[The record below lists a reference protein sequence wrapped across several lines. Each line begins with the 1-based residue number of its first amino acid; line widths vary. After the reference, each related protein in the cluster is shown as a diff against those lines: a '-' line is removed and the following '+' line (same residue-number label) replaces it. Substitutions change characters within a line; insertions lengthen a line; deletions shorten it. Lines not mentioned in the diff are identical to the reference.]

1 MKRLTE
7 AQAERIAKNINGNL
21 RCNAEEAPEII
32 TATLDALDYE
42 QNYHF
47 DFNEWGAI
55 KVIITED
62 K

>member
-7 AQAERIAKNINGNL
+7 AQAERIAKNINDCMCDNY
-21 RCNAEEAPEII
+21 EAPCIV
-32 TATLDALDYE
+32 THTLDALDYE

>member
-7 AQAERIAKNINGNL
+7 AQAEQIAKNINGSL
-21 RCNAEEAPEII
+21 TCNAEEAPEII